1 MKPLFNAGVSFNA
14 LLKKGERIL
23 KNVLLYSLVI
33 LLILTIAC
41 FVFGYWKTGMLIGFV
56 FTGIISSA
64 GLIYSLKGQEY
75 VHKSWHSDYVNRA
88 KKYRD

>member
-1 MKPLFNAGVSFNA
+1 M
-14 LLKKGERIL
+14 

-33 LLILTIAC
+33 LLIATL
-41 FVFGYWKTGMLIGFV
+41 FSFFLGYWKIGIFIGFV
-56 FTGIISSA
+56 FTGVVSSA